1 LDGIPA
7 GLQRAPESA
16 EETAAREER
25 LVRYAKDASPERE
38 LVVRKTSAA
47 PKEAK
52 PTKIAAVLE
61 KAKTVGITMAEVKAM
76 TGWSKTGGFYGAIK
90 RAGLTLTKDANGAY
104 HAA

>member
-1 LDGIPA
+1 MDRPRSRPRRLSECVG
-7 GLQRAPESA
+7 GLSEQEHRH
-16 EETAAREER
+16 
-25 LVRYAKDASPERE
+25 ASQVHRSRSTTE
-38 LVVRKTSAA
+38 AA
-47 PKEAK
+47 PKVAK
-52 PTKIAAVLE
+52 PSKIAAVIE